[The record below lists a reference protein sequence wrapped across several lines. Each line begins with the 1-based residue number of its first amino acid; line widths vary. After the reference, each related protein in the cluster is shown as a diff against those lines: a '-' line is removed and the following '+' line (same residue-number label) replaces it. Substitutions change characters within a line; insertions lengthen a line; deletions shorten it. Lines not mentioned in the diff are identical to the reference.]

1 MGSLDD
7 RFWFWTSALVVLLT
21 TALLI
26 GNIGIVVL
34 FVLCS
39 LQALREFLTLT
50 HTRRADHWALVAGF
64 FVVLPFQYVLIA
76 IDWYGMSSIMI
87 PVYAFLGLPIVSALR
102 RDTKRFMERV
112 AEVQWGLMTSVY
124 CISHLP
130 LLLTLSIPGFEGRGL
145 FLILF
150 VGIVVQGAELLREAI
165 ERRLVMP
172 QHQQSLP
179 REFVGI
185 ALAGAMLGAGL
196 CWMTPFDVLSA
207 VGLGA
212 VAAGLGLAGSLV
224 MEAVR
229 RDRGVEDWRRGQ
241 RSERHTVGLLDR
253 LERLVF
259 AAPVFFHLV
268 RFWWT
273 V

>member
-1 MGSLDD
+1 MDLDD
-7 RFWFWTSALVVLLT
+7 RFGFWVIAAIVLLS
-21 TALLI
+21 TALLV

-34 FVLCS
+34 FALCS

-50 HTRRADHWALVAGF
+50 HTRRADHWALLAAF
-64 FVVLPFQYVLIA
+64 FVVLPLQYVLIA

-102 RDTKRFMERV
+102 RDTTRFMERV

-124 CISHLP
+124 CISYLP
-130 LLLTLSIPGFEGRGL
+130 LLLTLSVAGFEGRGL

-150 VGIVVQGAELLREAI
+150 LGMVVQGAELLREAI
-165 ERRLVMP
+165 ERRLVLRKLEA
-172 QHQQSLP
+172 SLLH
-179 REFVGI
+179 ELAIIV
-185 ALAGAMLGAGL
+185 LAGAMLGAGL
-196 CWMTPFDVLSA
+196 SWMTPFDVLSA
-207 VGLGA
+207 SGFGA
-212 VAAGLGLAGSLV
+212 VVAALGLAGSLV

-241 RSERHTVGLLDR
+241 HSNRHARGLLDR

>member
-1 MGSLDD
+1 MADLDD
-7 RFWFWTSALVVLLT
+7 RLRFWAIATIVLLST
-21 TALLI
+21 VVTFGDGGVI
-26 GNIGIVVL
+26 VL
-34 FVLCS
+34 FALCS

-50 HTRRADHWALVAGF
+50 HTRRADHWALLAAF
-64 FVVLPFQYVLIA
+64 FVVLPFQYILVA

-102 RDTKRFMERV
+102 RDTTRFMERV
-112 AEVQWGLMTSVY
+112 AEVQWGLMTCVY
-124 CISHLP
+124 CVAHMP
-130 LLLTLSIPGFEGRGL
+130 ALLMLTIEGFEGRGL

-150 VGIVVQGAELLREAI
+150 LGLVVQGAELLRDLVQ
-165 ERRLVMP
+165 RRLPMP
-172 QHQQSLP
+172 NAVNPLLV
-179 REFVGI
+179 EFGVI
-185 ALAGAMLGAGL
+185 AIAGATLGAVL
-196 CWMTPFDVLSA
+196 SWMTPFDVA
-207 VGLGA
+207 Q
-212 VAAGLGLAGSLV
+212 AAGFGVVIAALGLAGSLV

-241 RSERHTVGLLDR
+241 HSDRHAAGLLDR